1 MDLGFHDPALLDAPV
16 EGAMGPRLPTIG
28 LGQPIA
34 LAVELLETA
43 PAIIVMSGGRP
54 TCVLGRSDVLAY
66 LSTGQAEAAG

>member
-1 MDLGFHDPALLDAPV
+1 
-16 EGAMGPRLPTIG
+16 
-28 LGQPIA
+28 
-34 LAVELLETA
+34 VELLETA